1 MFSCRTEFA
10 LKEIMSSG
18 GAEDDIPQGERK
30 TVTDFCYLLDKS
42 KQLFNGLRSVDS
54 WCLKLLSS
62 SVSFFPHGWCVV
74 SFWKLW
80 IKCYINICSRNDDV
94 FGGGCFF
101 LKWKNNR
108 RRVYLIL
115 FYSDWVS
122 CFLRWF
128 CVHYSTSYLFYI
140 WFYTLWY
147 LRSLGCM
154 YKWTWGL
161 SFATSFLCTWLF
173 AYLFYPFFFLG

>member
-1 MFSCRTEFA
+1 MDDLIVIRRCLDLQKKLLSDNICKVYFFFIFVNSINGHMFSCRTEFA

-80 IKCYINICSRNDDV
+80 IKCYINICSRNDHV
-94 FGGGCFF
+94 FNGGCFF

-115 FYSDWVS
+115 FYSNWVS

-140 WFYTLWY
+140 WFYTL
-147 LRSLGCM
+147 
-154 YKWTWGL
+154 
-161 SFATSFLCTWLF
+161 
-173 AYLFYPFFFLG
+173 